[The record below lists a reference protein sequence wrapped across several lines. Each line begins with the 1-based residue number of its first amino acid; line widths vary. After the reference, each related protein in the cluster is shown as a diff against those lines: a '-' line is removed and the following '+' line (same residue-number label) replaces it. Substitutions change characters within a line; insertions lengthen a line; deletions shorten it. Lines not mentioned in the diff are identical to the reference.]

1 MSDTR
6 ERLKDVIVAHLGVDA
21 SKVKDAARFTDDLG
35 ADSIDTSELAMAIEE
50 EFGCSISPDDA
61 AKILTVKDAITFV
74 ETHKRSRR

>member
-6 ERLKDVIVAHLGVDA
+6 ERLKDIVVAHLGVDA
-21 SKVKDAARFTDDLG
+21 SKVKDGARFVDDLG

-50 EFGCSISPDDA
+50 EFGCNISPDDA

-74 ETHKRSRR
+74 EKRNRLRR